1 MNTKVLL
8 FPNFFDLKSL
18 IIKTVRGFAGVY
30 ILQNKLN
37 GKRYVGSS
45 INLASRLRS
54 YFYTGLGSSNYGMV
68 IYWALLK
75 HGCDNFS
82 LTVILLPNASKEA
95 VLALEQYCIDTL
107 RPDYNVSPTAGSSAG
122 LKHTPEHN
130 DQIRISMM
138 GHSTTEDTRKL
149 MSDAKKGENNPSFGK
164 APVNT
169 QVVLLTDL
177 DGNVIKEFASMTLL
191 GAYFNVS
198 KQTISKYVQTGKV
211 FRDKYIFLR
220 KS

>member
-1 MNTKVLL
+1 MNNRVY
-8 FPNFFDLKSL
+8 FFENFFELKSL
-18 IIKTVRGFAGVY
+18 IIKTVKGFAGVY

-45 INLASRLRS
+45 INLASRIRS
-54 YFYTGLGSSNYGMV
+54 YFYTGLGSANYGMV

-82 LTVILLPNASKEA
+82 LTVILLPSATKEA
-95 VLALEQYCIDTL
+95 VLALEQYCIDSL
-107 RPDYNVSPTAGSSAG
+107 RPEYNISPTAGSSAG

-130 DQIRISMM
+130 DNIRTSMM
-138 GHSTTEDTRKL
+138 GHEISEDTRKL
-149 MSDAKKGENNPSFGK
+149 MSDAKKGVNNPSFGK
-164 APVNT
+164 APANT
-169 QVVLLTDL
+169 QVVILTDL

-211 FRDKYIFLR
+211 FREQFLFLR